1 MKYVFTTLAIG
12 QKYFDSACNFVIEL
26 NKISTS
32 HKVLIVTDCEYLE
45 IPNTKFITY
54 DNNNTNYIQGFFN
67 YNLKYI
73 PIMESSKLDYD
84 YIIFFDADWELN
96 QYSET
101 KLISFL
107 SELCNSNLDFI
118 YERPHNIGHS
128 KKNLHQC
135 FWKHKIEPYGLM
147 DTDFYDKGEVVNE
160 QFMIFKNNNKMNVF
174 VNKWKERNEFG
185 VKNNIWAFAEGLEI
199 GMSAVDANMIM
210 DWKKM
215 YELNNFFTFKDKSGN
230 THIRF

>member
-1 MKYVFTTLAIG
+1 MKYVFTTLALG
-12 QKYFDSACNFVIEL
+12 KSYFDTACKFANQINQFS
-26 NKISTS
+26 NT
-32 HKVLIVTDCEYLE
+32 HKLLIVTDCKYIN
-45 IPNTKFITY
+45 IPNTTFVDFDKNLTK
-54 DNNNTNYIQGFFN
+54 TIQGAFN

-84 YIIFFDADWELN
+84 YIIFFDADWEIN
-96 QYSET
+96 EYSE
-101 KLISFL
+101 KKFISFL
-107 SELCNSNLDFI
+107 SELGNSNFDFI

-128 KKNLHQC
+128 KRNLHQC

-147 DTDFYDKGEVVNE
+147 NTDFYDKGEVVNE
-160 QFMIFKNNNKMNVF
+160 QFMIFKNNNKMNIF
-174 VNKWKERNEFG
+174 VDKWKNRNEFG

-199 GMSAVDANMIM
+199 GMSAIDANMSM

-215 YELNNFFTFKDKSGN
+215 YELKNFFKFKDKSGN